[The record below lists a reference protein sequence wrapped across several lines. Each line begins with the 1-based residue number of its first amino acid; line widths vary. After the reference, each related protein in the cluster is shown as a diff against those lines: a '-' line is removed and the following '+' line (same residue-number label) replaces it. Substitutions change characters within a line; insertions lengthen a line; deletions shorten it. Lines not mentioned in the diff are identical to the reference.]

1 MNIWELIKNGAWTD
15 PKTLSGAILYAFVFL
30 FLAWLFGR
38 ASHLAVQRL
47 FIKDTHN
54 RVDRTAVKFLAQLAR
69 FAVYIFAFISY
80 AHLVPALAGLGTAW
94 LASAG
99 ILSVIIGLAAQNTLG
114 NLVAGISLLIY
125 RPFNIGDHLQVTA
138 PTGLETGLVESINLG
153 YTLMKTDD
161 NRRVVVPNS
170 IMASQTHI
178 NLTSSFGVATSGS
191 SSFHPRTI
199 AEHLHELQNLREKE
213 LITDEEYIRKRE
225 EILGRL

>member
-1 MNIWELIKNGAWTD
+1 LGTNQKRSLDGSKNII
-15 PKTLSGAILYAFVFL
+15 GAILYALVFL

-38 ASHLAVQRL
+38 ALHLAVQRL
-47 FIKDTHN
+47 FIRDTHN

-114 NLVAGISLLIY
+114 NLVAGISLLLYRPSTWVTIY
-125 RPFNIGDHLQVTA
+125 RSPRQPGWKRICRKHQPWLYHL
-138 PTGLETGLVESINLG
+138 
-153 YTLMKTDD
+153 KTDD

-170 IMASQTHI
+170 LMASQTHI
-178 NLTSSFGVATSGS
+178 NLTSSFEVATPGS
-191 SSFHPRTI
+191 SLDQKRTI
-199 AEHLHELQNLREKE
+199 AEHLEELQHLHEQE
-213 LITDEEYIRKRE
+213 LVSEEEYNRKRA

>member
-1 MNIWELIKNGAWTD
+1 MNLWEQIKNGSLTD
-15 PKTLSGAILYAFVFL
+15 PKTLSGAILFALIFL

-38 ASHLAVQRL
+38 ALHLAIQRL
-47 FIKDTHN
+47 FKRDTHN

-99 ILSVIIGLAAQNTLG
+99 ILSIIIGLAAQNTLA
-114 NLVAGISLLIY
+114 NLIAGITLLLY
-125 RPFNIGDHLQVTA
+125 RPFNVGDHLQVTA

-153 YTLMKTDD
+153 YTLLKTDD

-178 NLTSSFGVATSGS
+178 NLTSSFAVATPS
-191 SSFHPRTI
+191 SSPSQQRTI
-199 AEHLHELQNLREKE
+199 AEHLDELQQLHEKE
-213 LITDEEYIRKRE
+213 LVTEEEYNRKRE